1 MKVPFYI
8 RCLSLYA
15 QDVTYFQV
23 VPKQF
28 FQDADIH
35 GGCHSH
41 TVGFS
46 IFSTETVLRGSGRS
60 GNIVSP
66 IREQEPKIELYGFL
80 DHRICPVF
88 QEIQVFCI
96 AVMFPE
102 MPAEPSGTHGPH
114 GIGTGI
120 LILPEISNRSGV
132 SPDIQVVVAHP
143 SGKSID
149 LPGCL
154 PSILCCPA
162 DQVKERSLHSPRLH
176 LSAIQ

>member
-1 MKVPFYI
+1 MLISWWMPFPH
-8 RCLSLYA
+8 C
-15 QDVTYFQV
+15 
-23 VPKQF
+23 
-28 FQDADIH
+28 
-35 GGCHSH
+35 
-41 TVGFS
+41 GFS

-162 DQVKERSLHSPRLH
+162 DQVKELSLAFASCTSQPSSNSSPY
-176 LSAIQ
+176 